1 MPRTSRNRPT
11 SQRASQSISYPHL
24 PGRSTQHGG
33 NQAMVVGLST
43 TVEDLNALTIKTLK
57 QHLAARKLPTTGA
70 KAILVHRLYNA
81 IHGESSQ
88 TMQTENPTATLRE
101 NPTST
106 PVTVSTTSYTITQPT
121 ETANQASSFTPNQ
134 ISAMI
139 QMLSQALQ
147 TRASQPD
154 TSAIPSQSLG
164 STLPIFSTAPQHN
177 RAVTTQSIINP
188 SISLQPND
196 DALSTAS
203 SVSPNAGINLADPL
217 APVIS

>member
-11 SQRASQSISYPHL
+11 SQRASQSISYPQP

-101 NPTST
+101 NPY
-106 PVTVSTTSYTITQPT
+106 VHTSYGIYYK
-121 ETANQASSFTPNQ
+121 
-134 ISAMI
+134 
-139 QMLSQALQ
+139 LHYH
-147 TRASQPD
+147 
-154 TSAIPSQSLG
+154 
-164 STLPIFSTAPQHN
+164 STH
-177 RAVTTQSIINP
+177 
-188 SISLQPND
+188 
-196 DALSTAS
+196 
-203 SVSPNAGINLADPL
+203 
-217 APVIS
+217 